1 MYIGEQLINPTD
13 ARLRLS
19 AQLGCKGVVI
29 DSRPNRD
36 VAEADGS
43 WSAAKVAAQR
53 RRIEGFG
60 MRLDGM
66 ALDVGSILL
75 DSLRQPERAARA
87 AERLRQNIRAAADG
101 GVPMLKYT
109 VAMVGITRTGTTE
122 GRGGMQCSVFRAADY
137 RPEADARFSYWGV
150 VLPEGG
156 GALSPPPLAGEGQ
169 GGGKLEAS
177 EQGASPSLSLPRKRG
192 RGRKSR
198 ERGIGPLN
206 TLEAGGQVMAH
217 EAGGISEADGWRAIE
232 YLVSALLPTAEHA
245 GVRLAC
251 HPHDPAYPPGGL
263 NGVHHVMGSLDGMRR
278 FVTLAPESA
287 CHGFNFCQGTI
298 AEMSPRPTET
308 VLEAIRTF
316 GPQRRIFM
324 VHFRNIKGGYL
335 DFREAMPD
343 EGSVDM
349 PACIRA
355 YRAVGYDGILC
366 PDHVPFSELDPDR
379 ERFFSFCLGYT
390 KALLQVA

>member
-13 ARLRLS
+13 DRLRLS
-19 AQLGCKGVVI
+19 AQLGCKGIVI

-36 VAEADGS
+36 VADGDGS
-43 WSAAKVAAQR
+43 WDADRVAALR
-53 RRIEGFG
+53 RRIEAFG

-75 DSLRQPERAARA
+75 DSQRRPERAATT
-87 AERLRQNIRAAADG
+87 AETLRQNIRAAADG

-109 VAMVGITRTGTTE
+109 VAMVGITRTGVVD
-122 GRGGMQCSVFRAADY
+122 GRGGMKCGTFRAADY
-137 RPEADARFSYWGV
+137 QPDADARFSYWGV
-150 VLPEGG
+150 VLPED
-156 GALSPPPLAGEGQ
+156 GAHSPLA
-169 GGGKLEAS
+169 A
-177 EQGASPSLSLPRKRG
+177 RG
-192 RGRKSR
+192 SA
-198 ERGIGPLN
+198 E
-206 TLEAGGQVMAH
+206 TCGQVLAS
-217 EAGGISEADGWRAIE
+217 EAGGISEEQGWRAIA
-232 YLVSALLPTAEHA
+232 YLVDALLPTAEKA

-263 NGVHHVMGSLDGMRR
+263 NGVHHVLGSLDGMRR
-278 FVTLAPESA
+278 FAALAPHSP

-308 VLEAIRTF
+308 VIEAIREF
-316 GPQRRIFM
+316 GAQGRIFM

-355 YRAVGYDGILC
+355 YREVGYDGILC
-366 PDHVPFSELDPDR
+366 PDHVPLSDVDPGR

-390 KALLQVA
+390 QALLQAA

>member
-19 AQLGCKGVVI
+19 AQLGCKGIVI

-36 VAEADGS
+36 VADVDGA
-43 WSAAKVAAQR
+43 WSVPKVTEQR

-66 ALDVGSILL
+66 ALDVGSVLL
-75 DSLRQPERAARA
+75 DSLRQPERAARTV
-87 AERLRQNIRAAADG
+87 ERLRQNIRAAAEG

-109 VAMVGITRTGTTE
+109 VAMVGITRTGITE

-137 RPEADARFSYWGV
+137 HPENDARFSYWGV
-150 VLPEGG
+150 VLPEHGSTH
-156 GALSPPPLAGEGQ
+156 SPIAVRATP
-169 GGGKLEAS
+169 
-177 EQGASPSLSLPRKRG
+177 
-192 RGRKSR
+192 
-198 ERGIGPLN
+198 
-206 TLEAGGQVMAH
+206 EAGGQVMAN
-217 EAGGISEADGWRAIE
+217 EAGGISETDGWRAIE
-232 YLVSALLPTAEHA
+232 YLVSALLPTAERS

-263 NGVHHVMGSLDGMRR
+263 NGVHHVLGSLDGMRR
-278 FVTLAPESA
+278 FVALAPESPS
-287 CHGFNFCQGTI
+287 HGFNFCQGTI
-298 AEMSPRPTET
+298 AEMSTRPTET

-316 GPQRRIFM
+316 GPERRIFM
-324 VHFRNIKGGYL
+324 VHFRNIVGGYL

-343 EGSVDM
+343 EGSVEM
-349 PACIRA
+349 LACIRA
-355 YRAVGYDGILC
+355 YREVGYDGILC

-390 KALLQVA
+390 KALLQAA

>member
-13 ARLRLS
+13 GRLRLS
-19 AQLGCKGVVI
+19 AQLGCKGIVI

-36 VAEADGS
+36 VADDDGA
-43 WSAAKVAAQR
+43 WSAGKIAGQR

-75 DSLRQPERAARA
+75 DSLRQPDRAAHI
-87 AERLRQNIRAAADG
+87 AERLRQNIRAAAEG

-109 VAMVGITRTGTTE
+109 VAMVGITRTGVTE

-137 RPEADARFSYWGV
+137 RSENDARFSYWGV
-150 VLPEGG
+150 VLPEHG
-156 GALSPPPLAGEGQ
+156 GAHGAVSVHGTPEG
-169 GGGKLEAS
+169 
-177 EQGASPSLSLPRKRG
+177 
-192 RGRKSR
+192 
-198 ERGIGPLN
+198 
-206 TLEAGGQVMAH
+206 GGQVMAS
-217 EAGGISEADGWRAIE
+217 EAGGISEADGWRAIK
-232 YLVSALLPTAEHA
+232 YLVSELLPEAERC
-245 GVRLAC
+245 GIRLAC

-263 NGVHHVMGSLDGMRR
+263 NGVHHVLGSLDGMRR
-278 FVTLAPESA
+278 FVALAPGSRF
-287 CHGFNFCQGTI
+287 HGFNFCQGTI
-298 AEMSPRPTET
+298 AEMSTRPTET

-316 GPQRRIFM
+316 GPQRHIFM
-324 VHFRNIKGGYL
+324 VHFRNIQGGYL

-355 YRAVGYDGILC
+355 YREVGYDGILC
-366 PDHVPFSELDPDR
+366 PDHVPFSDVDPNR

-390 KALLQVA
+390 KALLEVA

>member
-19 AQLGCKGVVI
+19 AQLGCKGIII

-36 VAEADGS
+36 VVEADGA

-53 RRIEGFG
+53 RRIEAFG

-66 ALDVGSILL
+66 ALDVGAILL
-75 DSLRQPERAARA
+75 DSLRAPERAAHA
-87 AERLRQNIRAAADG
+87 ARRLRQNICAAAAG

-109 VAMVGITRTGTTE
+109 VAMVGITRTGVVE
-122 GRGGMQCSVFRAADY
+122 GRGGMQCSAFRAADY
-137 RPEADARFSYWGV
+137 RPETDARFSYWGV
-150 VLPEGG
+150 VLPEHGT
-156 GALSPPPLAGEGQ
+156 APTLAGAGQ
-169 GGGKLEAS
+169 GGGKSQA
-177 EQGASPSLSLPRKRG
+177 P
-192 RGRKSR
+192 
-198 ERGIGPLN
+198 
-206 TLEAGGQVMAH
+206 EAGGQVMAH
-217 EAGGISEADGWRAIE
+217 DAGAVSEADGWRAIE
-232 YLVSALLPTAEHA
+232 YLVSALLPTAERE

-278 FVTLAPESA
+278 FVALAPESPYY
-287 CHGFNFCQGTI
+287 GFNFCQGTI
-298 AEMSPRPTET
+298 AEMSTRPTET

-324 VHFRNIKGGYL
+324 VHFRNITGGYL

-343 EGSVDM
+343 EGTVDM

-355 YRAVGYDGILC
+355 YREVGYDGILC

>member
-19 AQLGCKGVVI
+19 AQLGSKGIVI
-29 DSRPNRD
+29 DQRPNRD
-36 VAEADGS
+36 VADADGA
-43 WSAAKVAAQR
+43 WTAAKVAEQR

-75 DSLRQPERAARA
+75 DSLRQPERAARTV
-87 AERLRQNIRAAADG
+87 ERLRQNIRAAAEG

-109 VAMVGITRTGTTE
+109 VAMVGITRTGVTQ

-137 RPEADARFSYWGV
+137 RPESDARFSYWGT
-150 VLPEGG
+150 VLPEHDGTS
-156 GALSPPPLAGEGQ
+156 SPPPPAGEEYARSAQ
-169 GGGKLEAS
+169 EVAS
-177 EQGASPSLSLPRKRG
+177 GPALHQTTSKRG
-192 RGRKSR
+192 TGTA
-198 ERGIGPLN
+198 GAP
-206 TLEAGGQVMAH
+206 EAGGQVMAN
-217 EAGGISEADGWRAIE
+217 EAGGVSEADGWRAIE
-232 YLVSALLPTAEHA
+232 YLVSELLPTAERY

-263 NGVHHVMGSLDGMRR
+263 NGVHHVLGSLDGMRR
-278 FVTLAPESA
+278 FAALAPESR

-298 AEMSPRPTET
+298 AEMSTRPTET

-324 VHFRNIKGGYL
+324 VHFRNIQGGYL

-355 YRAVGYDGILC
+355 YREVGYEGILC